1 MALIILDAEHNSN
14 GVTYQPNSVI
24 DVDSAVVTW
33 LVGVTRGRAIVS
45 GPATWAAGSYPA
57 NSLVTVGTA
66 YYVNNASAVSGDVP
80 GVAAKWVQVTYLATA
95 SGGAATAS
103 LSGGIL
109 RVKNIDDGLSYQV
122 VGVNVDGNPVLALDP
137 ATGS

>member
-14 GVTYQPNSVI
+14 GVTYTANSVI
-24 DVDSAVVTW
+24 DVDAAVVTW

-45 GPATWAAGSYPA
+45 GPATWVAGSYPA

-80 GVAAKWVQVTYLATA
+80 GVAAKWVQVTYLA
-95 SGGAATAS
+95 SGTSGTGTAS

-109 RVKNIDDGLSYQV
+109 RVKNLDDGLSYQV
-122 VGVNVDGNPVLALDP
+122 VSVTVDGVPALTVDP